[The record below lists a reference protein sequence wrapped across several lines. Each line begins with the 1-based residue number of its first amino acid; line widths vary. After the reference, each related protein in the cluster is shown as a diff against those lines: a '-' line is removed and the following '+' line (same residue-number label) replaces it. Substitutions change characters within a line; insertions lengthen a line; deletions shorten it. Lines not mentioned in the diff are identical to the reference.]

1 MSDRGSDATELA
13 PDFDPLP
20 VRAGAAA
27 LGAIVLIAAGSVYYF
42 YTRGLSNLYGDG
54 LAHVE
59 GARRLFD
66 SRTPGYSEI
75 GSTWLPLFHLLASPL
90 AQNQF
95 LWKTGLAGSLIS
107 AASFIV
113 TAWVLFR
120 LSWRMNRNLP
130 AATLSL
136 AIFILCP
143 SMMFLASTPLTEPL
157 ALMWAVL
164 VVYALFRF
172 QQSGGR
178 YALIGGAVAAFLG
191 TLTRYDGWFLL
202 PFAATFVLLAR
213 NDAWRV
219 RFRNAVTFSLI
230 GGAGPVLWFAHNA
243 YRFGNPLDF
252 YYGPNSAKAIYAHQL
267 ATTAFRY
274 PTDGS
279 LVVSARYY
287 LADLIL
293 LVGVWPLELAI
304 LGLLV
309 WMLDIP
315 RRASRAAALL
325 LLVPFVFYVQSMA
338 HAAIPIYVPTLFPF
352 TYYNLRYGIEM
363 LPAVAIFAGLALS
376 SRLTPR
382 SRAVLL
388 TVFLCAVLFQGLDL
402 LSNGVRN
409 LAVVQESIQNN
420 PCKSNGQQAL
430 IKYFSDHYD
439 GRTILVASGKWPC
452 LMPTLGI
459 PFANTLSEPDVETW
473 ERLRRTIPPEV
484 GWIIRGSDDSVDE
497 LMRAYPGAFG
507 DFDLVE
513 QDEFPGESS
522 VTIYRRRRR

>member
-1 MSDRGSDATELA
+1 MSDRGSGATELA
-13 PDFDPLP
+13 PNSEHLP

-27 LGAIVLIAAGSVYYF
+27 LGAIILIAAGSVYYF
-42 YTRGLSNLYGDG
+42 YSRGLSNLYGDG

-75 GSTWLPLFHLLASPL
+75 GSTWLPLFHILASPF
-90 AQNQF
+90 AQNSF

-107 AASFIV
+107 AAAFIV
-113 TAWVLFR
+113 TTWVLFC
-120 LSWRMNRNLP
+120 LSWGMNRNR
-130 AATLSL
+130 AAAVLSL
-136 AIFILCP
+136 AIFVLCP
-143 SMMFLASTPLTEPL
+143 SMMFLAGTPLTEPL

-164 VVYALFRF
+164 VVYALFRY
-172 QQSGGR
+172 QQSGKTH
-178 YALIGGAVAAFLG
+178 ALISAALAAFFG

-202 PFAATFVLLAR
+202 PFAAIFVLLAR
-213 NDAWRV
+213 NVSWRI
-219 RFRNAVTFSLI
+219 RFRNTIIFSLI
-230 GGAGPVLWFAHNA
+230 AGTGPVLWFAHNA

-252 YYGPNSAKAIYAHQL
+252 YNGPNSAKAIYAHQL

-279 LVVSARYY
+279 LLISARYY

-304 LGLLV
+304 LGLIV

-315 RRASRAAALL
+315 QRASRAAALL

-338 HAAIPIYVPTLFPF
+338 HSAIPIYVPILFPF

-363 LPAVAIFAGLALS
+363 LPAVALFPAFILS
-376 SRLTPR
+376 SRLTRR
-382 SRAVLL
+382 SRVALL
-388 TVFLCAVLFQGLDL
+388 SIFLCAIVLQSADL

-409 LAVVQESIQNN
+409 LAVVQESVQNN
-420 PCKSNGQQAL
+420 PCQSKRQQAL
-430 IKYFSDHYD
+430 ITYFRNHYD

-452 LMPTLGI
+452 VMPTLGI
-459 PFANTLSEPDVETW
+459 PFANTLSEPDVESW
-473 ERLRRTIPPEV
+473 KQLHQFVPREV
-484 GWIIRGSDDSVDE
+484 GWIIRGGDDSVDE
-497 LMRAYPGAFG
+497 LMRAFPRVFS
-507 DFDLVE
+507 DFDMVE
-513 QDEFPGESS
+513 RDQYEGEGS
-522 VTIYRRRRR
+522 VEIYRRREH